1 MAEII
6 LASTDVRFDCS
17 EDDTILRAAL
27 RAGHGMPYS
36 CNVGSC
42 GNCKFTLIEGE
53 VSHLRQDSPALND
66 RDRKRNRWLGCQAVP
81 NGRCV
86 VKFRTDPDCIPPH
99 QPLRRRAR
107 LSCTE
112 NITHDIR
119 EFRFDVDGPDAF
131 SPGQYALLK
140 LPGVEGARAY
150 SMCNLLGE
158 DHWAFQIKLVPGG
171 AATEALFSLEPG
183 GEIELDGP
191 YSTAYLRE
199 DSPRDILL
207 LAGGSGLSPMV
218 SIARGAEAAGLLPTR
233 NLHFFYGCRRSA
245 DLIDPAGLPVPMPGN
260 INFHSVLSEAKE
272 PGHREGFLH
281 DAVAEAFGETL
292 KDFEI
297 YFAGPAIMSA
307 AIQKTALDFGVPASQ
322 LHFDEFY

>member
-6 LASTDVRFDCS
+6 QASTDVRFDCS
-17 EDDTILRAAL
+17 DDDTILRAAL

-53 VSHLRQDSPALND
+53 VSHLRQDPPALND

-86 VKFRTDPDCIPPH
+86 VKFRTDPDCVPPH

-107 LSCTE
+107 LTGTQS
-112 NITHDIR
+112 ITHDIR
-119 EFRFDVDGPDAF
+119 EFRFDVEGPDAF
-131 SPGQYALLK
+131 RPGQYALLT

-150 SMCNLLGE
+150 SMCNLPGE
-158 DHWAFQIKLVPGG
+158 DHWSFQIKLVSRG

-183 GEIELDGP
+183 CEIELDGP
-191 YSTAYLRE
+191 YSNAYLRE

-218 SIARGAEAAGLLPTR
+218 SIARGAEAAGLLRTR
-233 NLHFFYGCRRSA
+233 NLHFFYGCRRSV
-245 DLIDPAGLPVPMPGN
+245 DLIDPAGLPMSLSGD
-260 INFHSVLSEAKE
+260 ITFRCALSEAYE
-272 PGHREGFLH
+272 PGHRTGFLH
-281 DAVAEAFGETL
+281 DAISEEFGEAL

-297 YFAGPAIMSA
+297 YFAGPAVMSA
-307 AIQKTALDFGVPASQ
+307 AIQKTALEYGVPASQ
-322 LHFDEFY
+322 MHFDEFY